1 MHGGWV
7 ALSFDEF
14 LGMANVAS
22 GHPGMTGTLKI
33 RYLRPTPLHRRV
45 DIEGWT
51 ERVEGRRIV
60 AKGRMTV
67 DGETTVEA
75 EGLFITIDPALA
87 AKYFGGAGEAA
98 PAGVPDSEL

>member
-1 MHGGWV
+1 
-7 ALSFDEF
+7 
-14 LGMANVAS
+14 
-22 GHPGMTGTLKI
+22 MTGTLKV

-67 DGETTVEA
+67 DGEVTAEA
-75 EGLFITIDPALA
+75 EGLFITIDPRSRRSTSA
-87 AKYFGGAGEAA
+87 ATGEAA
-98 PAGVPDSEL
+98 PAGVPAAEL